1 MELTLEVIVDLAGE
15 LKDGSRASE
24 KLREKIQGDATL
36 GDIELLLDESLR
48 GSDSYH
54 NRALQDIVNNI
65 GSRLGFEVEYGAY
78 KPSSGNPSHDGLWVS
93 NQLESEEVYLV
104 VESKKSTTY
113 TIDPEH
119 QPGSY
124 MEYLVDER
132 GISPDQVY
140 GLIVAGDDR
149 KLDSLVHSVRGSEYR
164 NRVRVI
170 TCDRL
175 FELLSMQ
182 EQSEL
187 SHGQVAQVLLP
198 MDTVNVGSLVDLM
211 NRIVKESPGGGG
223 SGSDDTPPESADF
236 WDACREQAGVNR
248 NAEGAIQFA
257 DEVTYAKALRE
268 VVGIAIDRGYL
279 TQGDLPYTAGGQ
291 SRALVNSEPKHL
303 SGTEMRRGSE
313 VREGFWVECNH
324 SSDTIEKYIRRFSA
338 DFVE

>member
-24 KLREKIQGDATL
+24 KLREKIQDDATL
-36 GDIELLLDESLR
+36 GDIESLLDESLS

-78 KPSSGNPSHDGLWVS
+78 KPSSGGPAYDGLWVS

-104 VESKKSTTY
+104 VEIKKSTTY

-132 GISPDQVY
+132 GISSGQVY

-187 SHGQVAQVLLP
+187 SHAQVAQVLLP

-211 NRIVKESPGGGG
+211 NRIVKESPGGGESDTG
-223 SGSDDTPPESADF
+223 ESSGESTEF
-236 WDACREQAGVNR
+236 WKVCEKQAGVMKN
-248 NAEGAIQFA
+248 GDGSLQFS
-257 DEVTYAKALRE
+257 DEVSYAEALRK
-268 VVGIAIDRGYL
+268 VVGIAIDRGHL
-279 TQGDLPYTAGGQ
+279 TQEDLPYTAGGR
-291 SRALVNSEPKHL
+291 SRAMVNNKPNHL
-303 SGTEMRRGSE
+303 SGADMRRPSE
-313 VREGFWVECNH
+313 VRDGFWVECNH
-324 SSDTIEKYIRRFSA
+324 SSDTIEKYIHRFSA